1 MVNDQHMIETLSGM
15 LQDGETLMHPIFG
28 YIKYNGFQQFAY
40 FGLTE
45 THFLIACLSGENV
58 TDTKRIPL
66 NIASVQIKKSKLLK
80 EYTINILFEK
90 GKPHTI
96 CAFPKV
102 LKVKSQEENFPL
114 FLKVLKN
121 NTKKQALTLD
131 ELGGEKIR
139 WQYFNTY
146 IYIMLAFLPAIPVMI
161 IMQELRKGNFG
172 IWNTIVEMS
181 GATPVIAVMYGIFI
195 GPFIILSIF
204 NRFTFGKILGVINE
218 DTLFLENREI
228 SIKDIVKIIYHPQVM
243 SRRKISRKISFSYA
257 TFVVQLNKNDTESFD
272 VIHFPIYGL
281 RKIKKHDKDIKL
293 ICDKYIWFLI
303 LCPTVV
309 AAIMGFLLGG

>member
-1 MVNDQHMIETLSGM
+1 MASDQHMIKTLSDM
-15 LQDGETLMHPIFG
+15 LQDGETLLHSIFG

-90 GKPHTI
+90 GKAYTI

-114 FLKVLKN
+114 FLKLLKN

-146 IYIMLAFLPAIPVMI
+146 IYIMLAFLPAVPVMI
-161 IMQELRKGNFG
+161 IMQELRKGNFD
-172 IWNTIVEMS
+172 IWNVIVEMS
-181 GATPVIAVMYGIFI
+181 GATPVMIAMYGIFK
-195 GPFIILSIF
+195 GPFAILSIF
-204 NRFTFGKILGVINE
+204 NRFN
-218 DTLFLENREI
+218 
-228 SIKDIVKIIYHPQVM
+228 
-243 SRRKISRKISFSYA
+243 
-257 TFVVQLNKNDTESFD
+257 
-272 VIHFPIYGL
+272 
-281 RKIKKHDKDIKL
+281 
-293 ICDKYIWFLI
+293 
-303 LCPTVV
+303 
-309 AAIMGFLLGG
+309 FLLK

>member
-1 MVNDQHMIETLSGM
+1 MPNDQHMIETLSGM

-28 YIKYNGFQQFAY
+28 YIKYNSFQQFAY

-66 NIASVQIKKSKLLK
+66 NITSVQIKKSKLFK

-90 GKPHTI
+90 GEAYNI

-102 LKVKSQEENFPL
+102 LKVKSQEEYFPL
-114 FLKVLKN
+114 FLRLLKSKA
-121 NTKKQALTLD
+121 KKQVNSL
-131 ELGGEKIR
+131 EEIEGEKIC
-139 WQYFNTY
+139 WQYFNTI
-146 IYIMLAFLPAIPVMI
+146 IYIMLAFIPAVPVMI
-161 IMQELRKGNFG
+161 IAQELRKGNFD

-228 SIKDIVKIIYHPQVM
+228 PIKDIVKIIYHPRVM
-243 SRRKISRKISFSYA
+243 SRIKISFSYA
-257 TFVVQLNKNDTESFD
+257 TFIVRSKENELESFD
-272 VIHFPIYGL
+272 LIHFPIYGL
-281 RKIKKHDKDIKL
+281 RKLKKYNKDIKL
-293 ICDKYIWFLI
+293 SCDKYIWFLI
-303 LCPTVV
+303 LCPTVLF
-309 AAIMGFLLGG
+309 AILGFLVG

>member
-1 MVNDQHMIETLSGM
+1 MANDQHMIETLSGM

-66 NIASVQIKKSKLLK
+66 NITSVRIKKSKLLK

-90 GKPHTI
+90 GKAHTI
-96 CAFPKV
+96 CAFHKV
-102 LKVKSQEENFPL
+102 LKVKSQEENFPS
-114 FLKVLKN
+114 FLKLLKN
-121 NTKKQALTLD
+121 NAMKQALTLD

-146 IYIMLAFLPAIPVMI
+146 IYMVLSFLPAIPVMI
-161 IMQELRKGNFG
+161 MIQELRKNNFD
-172 IWNTIVEMS
+172 IWNTIAEML
-181 GATPVIAVMYGIFI
+181 GAAPVIAVMYSIFI

-204 NRFTFGKILGVINE
+204 NRFTFGKILGVTNE
-218 DTLFLENREI
+218 NTLFLENREI
-228 SIKDIVKIIYHPQVM
+228 SIKDIVEIIYHPRVM
-243 SRRKISRKISFSYA
+243 SRIKISFSYA
-257 TFVVQLNKNDTESFD
+257 TFVVKSNRNELETFD
-272 VIHFPIYGL
+272 VIHFPMYGL
-281 RKIKKHDKDIKL
+281 RTIKRHNKEIKL
-293 ICDKYIWFLI
+293 KCDKYIWFLA
-303 LCPTVV
+303 LCPTVLF
-309 AAIMGFLLGG
+309 AIMGFLF